1 MPHPKRHFFAP
12 VRQACP
18 ERAHA
23 RRNALATI
31 LPADM
36 QRIHRESATFT
47 KLPGGGDQ
55 LRLIKK

>member
-1 MPHPKRHFFAP
+1 
-12 VRQACP
+12 
-18 ERAHA
+18 
-23 RRNALATI
+23 
-31 LPADM
+31 M